1 MISVIVPVY
10 KVEKYLPQCIES
22 IQKQTY
28 KELEIILV
36 DDGSPDRSPQICDL
50 YAQGD
55 SRIKVIHQDNKGL
68 SGARNAG
75 LEIATGEYIGFVDSD
90 DYIKENMYEVLYRAL
105 NSEKADMAICSYEKV
120 SEEGER
126 LENIS
131 PIKNDVLGGYDILKK
146 LTESKGWYY
155 VTMWNRLYKK
165 ELFSQIRLPEG
176 KNHEDEAV
184 AHKIYLAAE
193 KVVTIGEALYCYRN
207 AENSIMSNRTSI
219 KRLDGVEA
227 LYERF
232 CAYQEAGLN
241 ELLWGA
247 YISLRNTM
255 DVLGN
260 VKCVTKEDK
269 LRKKQIKQMFRYA
282 LKNVE
287 GNKGIKD
294 YMIAWFPECYF
305 CLKRWYKRI

>member
-10 KVEKYLPQCIES
+10 MVEKYLPQCIES

-28 KELEIILV
+28 RELEIILV
-36 DDGSPDRSPQICDL
+36 NDGSTDGSPQICDW

-55 SRIKVIHQDNKGL
+55 LRIKVIHQKNKGL

-90 DYIKENMYEVLYRAL
+90 DYIKENMYEALYQAL
-105 NSEKADMAICSYEKV
+105 LREKADMAICSYEKV

-126 LENIS
+126 IENTS
-131 PIKNDVLGGYDILKK
+131 PIKDEVLSGYDILKK
-146 LTESKGWYY
+146 LPECKGWYY
-155 VTMWNRLYKK
+155 VTMWNRLYKR

-184 AHKIYLAAE
+184 AHKIYFAAK
-193 KVVTIGEALYCYRN
+193 KVVTIRDALYCYRN
-207 AENSIMSNRTSI
+207 AENSIMSTWTSI
-219 KRLDGVEA
+219 KRLDGLEA

-232 CAYQEAGLN
+232 CAYQKAGLN

-255 DVLGN
+255 DVLEN
-260 VKCVTKEDK
+260 VKYVTQEDM
-269 LRKKQIKQMFRYA
+269 LRKKQIK
-282 LKNVE
+282 LS
-287 GNKGIKD
+287 
-294 YMIAWFPECYF
+294 
-305 CLKRWYKRI
+305 L